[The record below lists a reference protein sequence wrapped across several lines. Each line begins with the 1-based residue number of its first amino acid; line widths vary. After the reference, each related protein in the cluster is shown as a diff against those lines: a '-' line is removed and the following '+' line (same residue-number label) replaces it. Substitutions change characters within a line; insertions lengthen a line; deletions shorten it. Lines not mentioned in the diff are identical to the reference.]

1 MKRLR
6 RDSVTRFTKRWLLS
20 GIVVMG
26 VSWPVLAHADE
37 GPLPAPQQTPQATT
51 PKQVATQPK
60 APTIAGHEVY
70 ENGHWYLKDAQNQS
84 LSAWQNLSDQ
94 RLAYYHPT
102 TKQMQ
107 YGEQNVAGQWYFL
120 DQQNGDVKTGWYK
133 LPDGRQVYYDVT
145 KGDHQV
151 SGRGMLHGQQ
161 DVGQATYYFD
171 DWNGAQVTGLKQ
183 VQGKTYYY
191 APAMVKNREAYAN
204 GHWRYFGADG
214 TMQTGFVQLKD
225 GRTVYY
231 NGAGEMRYGEQA
243 INHRWYYFDPVNGAM
258 KRGWFTLPDKRKVY
272 YDLQANGQGRGMLH
286 GQQDVGQATY
296 YFDDWNGA
304 QVTGLKQVQGKTYYY
319 APAMVKNGEAY
330 ANGHW
335 RYFGADG
342 MMQTGFV
349 QLKDGRTVYYN
360 GAGEMQYGE
369 QAINHQWYYFN
380 PQSGEMARGWFN
392 LPDRRKVYYD
402 LQANGQGRGM
412 LHGQQQLGDQIYYFN
427 DWNGALH
434 TNYAHY
440 LAKVGKLQYYGSDGK
455 LARRQTV
462 RAEGQY
468 QADELGY
475 LALKLGENLVGTNWY
490 LVSAAG
496 RLLTGWQV
504 IAGNRTV
511 YYDPATAAMVK
522 GERYLAGHWYYF
534 NPVDGHRSTGLTQL
548 PDGRYVYYAAN
559 GQMQYGRVQAGRITY
574 FTNRASGAI
583 EGVYNDAE
591 VIGQNP
597 ELPTGCEITAV
608 TMMLRYAG
616 KDVNKIQLAREMP
629 RSNDGN
635 KGFVGDPFSV
645 TGWWIFPTGVAPVVN
660 HHLGHS
666 EVMTGASLAAIKTK
680 LILGHLVVAWVANV
694 NGFVNHA
701 IALTGY
707 QNDRLYFN
715 NPWTARKESMS
726 VAEFYQHWNQDAQR
740 ALSY

>member
-26 VSWPVLAHADE
+26 VSWPVLAHADV

-60 APTIAGHEVY
+60 ALTIAGHEVY

-191 APAMVKNREAYAN
+191 APAMVKNGEAYAN

-214 TMQTGFVQLKD
+214 VMQTGFVQLKD

-286 GQQDVGQATY
+286 GQQNVGQATY
-296 YFDDWNGA
+296 YFD
-304 QVTGLKQVQGKTYYY
+304 
-319 APAMVKNGEAY
+319 
-330 ANGHW
+330 
-335 RYFGADG
+335 
-342 MMQTGFV
+342 
-349 QLKDGRTVYYN
+349 
-360 GAGEMQYGE
+360 
-369 QAINHQWYYFN
+369 
-380 PQSGEMARGWFN
+380 
-392 LPDRRKVYYD
+392 
-402 LQANGQGRGM
+402 
-412 LHGQQQLGDQIYYFN
+412 

-462 RAEGQY
+462 RAGGQY

-522 GERYLAGHWYYF
+522 GERHLAGHWYYF
-534 NPVDGHRSTGLTQL
+534 NPVDGHRSTGLTL
-548 PDGRYVYYAAN
+548 LSDGRYVYYAAN

-591 VIGQNP
+591 VISQNP

-680 LILGHLVVAWVANV
+680 LILGHLVIAWVANV

>member
-6 RDSVTRFTKRWLLS
+6 RGSVTRFTKRWLLS

-60 APTIAGHEVY
+60 APTIAGREVY
-70 ENGHWYLKDAQNQS
+70 ENGHWYLKDAQNQP

-171 DWNGAQVTGLKQ
+171 EWNGAQVTGLKQ

-191 APAMVKNREAYAN
+191 APAMVKNGEAYAN

-286 GQQDVGQATY
+286 GQQ
-296 YFDDWNGA
+296 
-304 QVTGLKQVQGKTYYY
+304 
-319 APAMVKNGEAY
+319 
-330 ANGHW
+330 
-335 RYFGADG
+335 
-342 MMQTGFV
+342 
-349 QLKDGRTVYYN
+349 
-360 GAGEMQYGE
+360 
-369 QAINHQWYYFN
+369 
-380 PQSGEMARGWFN
+380 
-392 LPDRRKVYYD
+392 
-402 LQANGQGRGM
+402 
-412 LHGQQQLGDQIYYFN
+412 QLGDQIYYFN
-427 DWNGALH
+427 DWNGALR

-455 LARRQTV
+455 LARRQVV
-462 RAEGQY
+462 RAGGQY

-522 GERYLAGHWYYF
+522 GERHLAGHWYYF

-608 TMMLRYAG
+608 AMMLRYAG

-660 HHLGHS
+660 HHLGYS

>member
-26 VSWPVLAHADE
+26 VSWPVLAHADV

-161 DVGQATYYFD
+161 DVSQATYYFD

-183 VQGKTYYY
+183 VQGKIYYY
-191 APAMVKNREAYAN
+191 APAMVKNGEAYAN

-286 GQQDVGQATY
+286 GQQ
-296 YFDDWNGA
+296 
-304 QVTGLKQVQGKTYYY
+304 
-319 APAMVKNGEAY
+319 
-330 ANGHW
+330 
-335 RYFGADG
+335 
-342 MMQTGFV
+342 
-349 QLKDGRTVYYN
+349 
-360 GAGEMQYGE
+360 
-369 QAINHQWYYFN
+369 
-380 PQSGEMARGWFN
+380 
-392 LPDRRKVYYD
+392 
-402 LQANGQGRGM
+402 
-412 LHGQQQLGDQIYYFN
+412 QLGDQIYYFN
-427 DWNGALH
+427 DWNGALR

-455 LARRQTV
+455 LARRQTI
-462 RAEGQY
+462 RAGGQY

-475 LALKLGENLVGTNWY
+475 LSLKLGENLVGTNWY

-534 NPVDGHRSTGLTQL
+534 NPVDGHRSTGLTLL

-666 EVMTGASLAAIKTK
+666 EVMTGANLAAIKTK

>member
-6 RDSVTRFTKRWLLS
+6 RGSVTRFTKRWLLS

-26 VSWPVLAHADE
+26 VSWPVLAHADV
-37 GPLPAPQQTPQATT
+37 GALPDPQQTTQVTP
-51 PKQVATQPK
+51 PKQVAIQPK

-70 ENGHWYLKDAQNQS
+70 ENGHWYLKDANDQP

-191 APAMVKNREAYAN
+191 APAMVKNGEAYAN
-204 GHWRYFGADG
+204 GHWRYFGTDG
-214 TMQTGFVQLKD
+214 VMQTGFVQLKD

-286 GQQDVGQATY
+286 GQQ
-296 YFDDWNGA
+296 
-304 QVTGLKQVQGKTYYY
+304 
-319 APAMVKNGEAY
+319 
-330 ANGHW
+330 
-335 RYFGADG
+335 
-342 MMQTGFV
+342 
-349 QLKDGRTVYYN
+349 
-360 GAGEMQYGE
+360 
-369 QAINHQWYYFN
+369 
-380 PQSGEMARGWFN
+380 
-392 LPDRRKVYYD
+392 
-402 LQANGQGRGM
+402 
-412 LHGQQQLGDQIYYFN
+412 QLGDQIYYFN

-462 RAEGQY
+462 RAGGQY

-490 LVSAAG
+490 LASAAG

-511 YYDPATAAMVK
+511 YYDPTTASMVK
-522 GERYLAGHWYYF
+522 GERHLAGHWYYF
-534 NPVDGHRSTGLTQL
+534 NPVDGHRSTGLTLL

-726 VAEFYQHWNQDAQR
+726 IAEFYQHWNQDAQR

>member
-26 VSWPVLAHADE
+26 VSWPVLAHADA

-60 APTIAGHEVY
+60 APTIAGREVY
-70 ENGHWYLKDAQNQS
+70 ESGHWYLKDAQNQP
-84 LSAWQNLSDQ
+84 LSEWQNLSDQ
-94 RLAYYHPT
+94 RLAYYHPM

-161 DVGQATYYFD
+161 DVGQVTYYFD

-191 APAMVKNREAYAN
+191 APAMVKNGEAYAN

-258 KRGWFTLPDKRKVY
+258 KRGWFTLPD
-272 YDLQANGQGRGMLH
+272 
-286 GQQDVGQATY
+286 
-296 YFDDWNGA
+296 
-304 QVTGLKQVQGKTYYY
+304 
-319 APAMVKNGEAY
+319 
-330 ANGHW
+330 
-335 RYFGADG
+335 
-342 MMQTGFV
+342 
-349 QLKDGRTVYYN
+349 
-360 GAGEMQYGE
+360 
-369 QAINHQWYYFN
+369 
-380 PQSGEMARGWFN
+380 
-392 LPDRRKVYYD
+392 RRKVYYD

-427 DWNGALH
+427 DWNGALR

-455 LARRQTV
+455 LARRQVV
-462 RAEGQY
+462 RAGGQY

-534 NPVDGHRSTGLTQL
+534 NPVDGHRSTGLTLL

-574 FTNRASGAI
+574 FTNRTSGAI

-666 EVMTGASLAAIKTK
+666 EVMTGASLAAIRTK

-740 ALSY
+740 ASSY

>member
-26 VSWPVLAHADE
+26 VSWPVLAHADV

-191 APAMVKNREAYAN
+191 APAMVKNGEAYAN

-258 KRGWFTLPDKRKVY
+258 KRGWFTLPD
-272 YDLQANGQGRGMLH
+272 
-286 GQQDVGQATY
+286 
-296 YFDDWNGA
+296 
-304 QVTGLKQVQGKTYYY
+304 
-319 APAMVKNGEAY
+319 
-330 ANGHW
+330 
-335 RYFGADG
+335 
-342 MMQTGFV
+342 
-349 QLKDGRTVYYN
+349 
-360 GAGEMQYGE
+360 
-369 QAINHQWYYFN
+369 
-380 PQSGEMARGWFN
+380 
-392 LPDRRKVYYD
+392 RRKVYYD

-427 DWNGALH
+427 DWNGALR

-455 LARRQTV
+455 LARRQVV
-462 RAEGQY
+462 RAGGQY

-534 NPVDGHRSTGLTQL
+534 NPVDGHRSTGVTLL

-666 EVMTGASLAAIKTK
+666 EVMTGASLAAIRTK

>member
-6 RDSVTRFTKRWLLS
+6 RGSVTRFTKRWLLS

-26 VSWPVLAHADE
+26 VSWPVLAYADV
-37 GPLPAPQQTPQATT
+37 GTLPAPQQTPQAMT

-191 APAMVKNREAYAN
+191 APAMVKNGEAYAN

-286 GQQDVGQATY
+286 GQQ
-296 YFDDWNGA
+296 
-304 QVTGLKQVQGKTYYY
+304 
-319 APAMVKNGEAY
+319 
-330 ANGHW
+330 
-335 RYFGADG
+335 
-342 MMQTGFV
+342 
-349 QLKDGRTVYYN
+349 
-360 GAGEMQYGE
+360 
-369 QAINHQWYYFN
+369 
-380 PQSGEMARGWFN
+380 
-392 LPDRRKVYYD
+392 
-402 LQANGQGRGM
+402 
-412 LHGQQQLGDQIYYFN
+412 QLGDQIYYFN
-427 DWNGALH
+427 DWNGALR

-455 LARRQTV
+455 LARRQVV
-462 RAEGQY
+462 RAGGQY

-534 NPVDGHRSTGLTQL
+534 NPVDGHRSTGLTLL

-616 KDVNKIQLAREMP
+616 KDVNKIQLACEMP

-666 EVMTGASLAAIKTK
+666 EVMTGASLAAIRTK

>member
-26 VSWPVLAHADE
+26 VSWPVLAHADV

-161 DVGQATYYFD
+161 NVGQATYYFD
-171 DWNGAQVTGLKQ
+171 DWNGAHVTGLKQ
-183 VQGKTYYY
+183 VQCRTHYY

-286 GQQDVGQATY
+286 GQQ
-296 YFDDWNGA
+296 
-304 QVTGLKQVQGKTYYY
+304 
-319 APAMVKNGEAY
+319 
-330 ANGHW
+330 
-335 RYFGADG
+335 
-342 MMQTGFV
+342 
-349 QLKDGRTVYYN
+349 
-360 GAGEMQYGE
+360 
-369 QAINHQWYYFN
+369 
-380 PQSGEMARGWFN
+380 
-392 LPDRRKVYYD
+392 
-402 LQANGQGRGM
+402 
-412 LHGQQQLGDQIYYFN
+412 QLGDQIYYFN
-427 DWNGALH
+427 DWNGALR

-455 LARRQTV
+455 LVRRQTV
-462 RAEGQY
+462 RAGGQY

-534 NPVDGHRSTGLTQL
+534 NPVDGHRSTGLTLL

>member
-1 MKRLR
+1 
-6 RDSVTRFTKRWLLS
+6 
-20 GIVVMG
+20 
-26 VSWPVLAHADE
+26 
-37 GPLPAPQQTPQATT
+37 
-51 PKQVATQPK
+51 
-60 APTIAGHEVY
+60 
-70 ENGHWYLKDAQNQS
+70 
-84 LSAWQNLSDQ
+84 
-94 RLAYYHPT
+94 
-102 TKQMQ
+102 
-107 YGEQNVAGQWYFL
+107 
-120 DQQNGDVKTGWYK
+120 
-133 LPDGRQVYYDVT
+133 
-145 KGDHQV
+145 
-151 SGRGMLHGQQ
+151 
-161 DVGQATYYFD
+161 
-171 DWNGAQVTGLKQ
+171 
-183 VQGKTYYY
+183 
-191 APAMVKNREAYAN
+191 
-204 GHWRYFGADG
+204 
-214 TMQTGFVQLKD
+214 
-225 GRTVYY
+225 
-231 NGAGEMRYGEQA
+231 
-243 INHRWYYFDPVNGAM
+243 M

-286 GQQDVGQATY
+286 GQQ
-296 YFDDWNGA
+296 
-304 QVTGLKQVQGKTYYY
+304 
-319 APAMVKNGEAY
+319 
-330 ANGHW
+330 
-335 RYFGADG
+335 
-342 MMQTGFV
+342 
-349 QLKDGRTVYYN
+349 
-360 GAGEMQYGE
+360 
-369 QAINHQWYYFN
+369 
-380 PQSGEMARGWFN
+380 
-392 LPDRRKVYYD
+392 
-402 LQANGQGRGM
+402 
-412 LHGQQQLGDQIYYFN
+412 QLGDQIYYFN
-427 DWNGALH
+427 EWNGALR

-440 LAKVGKLQYYGSDGK
+440 LAKVGKLQYYSSDGK

-462 RAEGQY
+462 RAGGQY

-534 NPVDGHRSTGLTQL
+534 NPADGHRSTGLTLL

-666 EVMTGASLAAIKTK
+666 EVMTGASLAAIRTK

>member
-26 VSWPVLAHADE
+26 VSWPVLAHADA

-60 APTIAGHEVY
+60 APTIAGREVY
-70 ENGHWYLKDAQNQS
+70 ESGHWYLKDAQNQP
-84 LSAWQNLSDQ
+84 LSEWQNLSDQ
-94 RLAYYHPT
+94 RLAYYHPM

-191 APAMVKNREAYAN
+191 APAMVKNGEAYAN

-286 GQQDVGQATY
+286 GQQ
-296 YFDDWNGA
+296 
-304 QVTGLKQVQGKTYYY
+304 
-319 APAMVKNGEAY
+319 
-330 ANGHW
+330 
-335 RYFGADG
+335 
-342 MMQTGFV
+342 
-349 QLKDGRTVYYN
+349 
-360 GAGEMQYGE
+360 
-369 QAINHQWYYFN
+369 
-380 PQSGEMARGWFN
+380 
-392 LPDRRKVYYD
+392 
-402 LQANGQGRGM
+402 
-412 LHGQQQLGDQIYYFN
+412 QLGDQIYYFN
-427 DWNGALH
+427 DWNGALR

-455 LARRQTV
+455 LARRQVV
-462 RAEGQY
+462 RAGGQY

-475 LALKLGENLVGTNWY
+475 LSLKLGENLVGTNWY

-534 NPVDGHRSTGLTQL
+534 NPVDGHRSTGLTLL
-548 PDGRYVYYAAN
+548 PDGRYVYYATN

>member
-26 VSWPVLAHADE
+26 VSWPVLAHADV

-161 DVGQATYYFD
+161 NVGQATYYFD

-183 VQGKTYYY
+183 VQGRTYYY

-258 KRGWFTLPDKRKVY
+258 KRGWLTLPDK
-272 YDLQANGQGRGMLH
+272 
-286 GQQDVGQATY
+286 
-296 YFDDWNGA
+296 
-304 QVTGLKQVQGKTYYY
+304 
-319 APAMVKNGEAY
+319 
-330 ANGHW
+330 
-335 RYFGADG
+335 
-342 MMQTGFV
+342 
-349 QLKDGRTVYYN
+349 
-360 GAGEMQYGE
+360 
-369 QAINHQWYYFN
+369 
-380 PQSGEMARGWFN
+380 
-392 LPDRRKVYYD
+392 RKVYYD

-427 DWNGALH
+427 DWNGALR

-462 RAEGQY
+462 RAGGQY

-522 GERYLAGHWYYF
+522 GERHLAGHWYYF
-534 NPVDGHRSTGLTQL
+534 NPVDGHRSTGLTLL

-715 NPWTARKESMS
+715 NPWTACKESMS

>member
-1 MKRLR
+1 MMKRLR

-26 VSWPVLAHADE
+26 VSWPVLAHADV

-191 APAMVKNREAYAN
+191 APAMVKNGEAYAN

-258 KRGWFTLPDKRKVY
+258 KRGWFTLPD
-272 YDLQANGQGRGMLH
+272 
-286 GQQDVGQATY
+286 
-296 YFDDWNGA
+296 
-304 QVTGLKQVQGKTYYY
+304 
-319 APAMVKNGEAY
+319 
-330 ANGHW
+330 
-335 RYFGADG
+335 
-342 MMQTGFV
+342 
-349 QLKDGRTVYYN
+349 
-360 GAGEMQYGE
+360 
-369 QAINHQWYYFN
+369 
-380 PQSGEMARGWFN
+380 
-392 LPDRRKVYYD
+392 RRKVYYD

-427 DWNGALH
+427 EWNGALR

-455 LARRQTV
+455 LARRQVV

-534 NPVDGHRSTGLTQL
+534 NPADGHRSTGLTLL

-574 FTNRASGAI
+574 FTNRVSGAI

-635 KGFVGDPFSV
+635 KGFVGDPLSV

-666 EVMTGASLAAIKTK
+666 EVMTGASLAAIRTK

>member
-1 MKRLR
+1 MMKRLR

-26 VSWPVLAHADE
+26 VSWPVLAHADV

-183 VQGKTYYY
+183 VQGKIYYY
-191 APAMVKNREAYAN
+191 APAMVKNGEAYAN

-286 GQQDVGQATY
+286 GQQ
-296 YFDDWNGA
+296 
-304 QVTGLKQVQGKTYYY
+304 
-319 APAMVKNGEAY
+319 
-330 ANGHW
+330 
-335 RYFGADG
+335 
-342 MMQTGFV
+342 
-349 QLKDGRTVYYN
+349 QL
-360 GAGEMQYGE
+360 E
-369 QAINHQWYYFN
+369 
-380 PQSGEMARGWFN
+380 
-392 LPDRRKVYYD
+392 
-402 LQANGQGRGM
+402 
-412 LHGQQQLGDQIYYFN
+412 DQIYYFN
-427 DWNGALH
+427 DWNGALR

-462 RAEGQY
+462 RAGGQY

-475 LALKLGENLVGTNWY
+475 LSLKLGENLVGTNWY

-534 NPVDGHRSTGLTQL
+534 NPVDGHRSTGLTLL

>member
-1 MKRLR
+1 MMKRLR

-26 VSWPVLAHADE
+26 VSWPVLAHADV
-37 GPLPAPQQTPQATT
+37 GTLPAPQQTTQVTP

-60 APTIAGHEVY
+60 APTIAGREVY
-70 ENGHWYLKDAQNQS
+70 ENGHWYFKDANDQP

-161 DVGQATYYFD
+161 DVGQVTYYFDDWNGAQVTGLKQVQGKTYYYAPAMVKNGEAYANGHWRYFGADGTMQTGFVQLKDGRTVYYNGAGEMRYGEQAINHRWYYFDPVNGAMKRGWFTLPDRRKVYYDLQANGQGRGMLHGQQNVGQATYYFD

-272 YDLQANGQGRGMLH
+272 YDLQAN
-286 GQQDVGQATY
+286 A
-296 YFDDWNGA
+296 
-304 QVTGLKQVQGKTYYY
+304 
-319 APAMVKNGEAY
+319 
-330 ANGHW
+330 
-335 RYFGADG
+335 
-342 MMQTGFV
+342 
-349 QLKDGRTVYYN
+349 
-360 GAGEMQYGE
+360 
-369 QAINHQWYYFN
+369 
-380 PQSGEMARGWFN
+380 
-392 LPDRRKVYYD
+392 
-402 LQANGQGRGM
+402 QGRGM

-427 DWNGALH
+427 DWNGALR

-455 LARRQTV
+455 LARRQVV
-462 RAEGQY
+462 RAG
-468 QADELGY
+468 G
-475 LALKLGENLVGTNWY
+475 G
-490 LVSAAG
+490 
-496 RLLTGWQV
+496 
-504 IAGNRTV
+504 
-511 YYDPATAAMVK
+511 
-522 GERYLAGHWYYF
+522 
-534 NPVDGHRSTGLTQL
+534 STK
-548 PDGRYVYYAAN
+548 
-559 GQMQYGRVQAGRITY
+559 
-574 FTNRASGAI
+574 
-583 EGVYNDAE
+583 
-591 VIGQNP
+591 
-597 ELPTGCEITAV
+597 PTSWV
-608 TMMLRYAG
+608 T
-616 KDVNKIQLAREMP
+616 
-629 RSNDGN
+629 
-635 KGFVGDPFSV
+635 
-645 TGWWIFPTGVAPVVN
+645 
-660 HHLGHS
+660 
-666 EVMTGASLAAIKTK
+666 
-680 LILGHLVVAWVANV
+680 
-694 NGFVNHA
+694 
-701 IALTGY
+701 
-707 QNDRLYFN
+707 
-715 NPWTARKESMS
+715 
-726 VAEFYQHWNQDAQR
+726 
-740 ALSY
+740 

>member
-26 VSWPVLAHADE
+26 VSWPVLAHADV

-84 LSAWQNLSDQ
+84 LSAWQSLSDQ

-272 YDLQANGQGRGMLH
+272 YDLQAN
-286 GQQDVGQATY
+286 A
-296 YFDDWNGA
+296 
-304 QVTGLKQVQGKTYYY
+304 
-319 APAMVKNGEAY
+319 
-330 ANGHW
+330 
-335 RYFGADG
+335 
-342 MMQTGFV
+342 
-349 QLKDGRTVYYN
+349 
-360 GAGEMQYGE
+360 
-369 QAINHQWYYFN
+369 
-380 PQSGEMARGWFN
+380 
-392 LPDRRKVYYD
+392 
-402 LQANGQGRGM
+402 QGRGM

-427 DWNGALH
+427 DWNGALR

-455 LARRQTV
+455 LARRQVV
-462 RAEGQY
+462 RAGGQY

-680 LILGHLVVAWVANV
+680 LILGHLVVAWMANV

>member
-1 MKRLR
+1 MMKRLR

-26 VSWPVLAHADE
+26 VSWPVLAHADV

-191 APAMVKNREAYAN
+191 APAMVKNGEAYAN

-286 GQQDVGQATY
+286 GQQ
-296 YFDDWNGA
+296 
-304 QVTGLKQVQGKTYYY
+304 
-319 APAMVKNGEAY
+319 
-330 ANGHW
+330 
-335 RYFGADG
+335 
-342 MMQTGFV
+342 
-349 QLKDGRTVYYN
+349 QL
-360 GAGEMQYGE
+360 E
-369 QAINHQWYYFN
+369 
-380 PQSGEMARGWFN
+380 
-392 LPDRRKVYYD
+392 
-402 LQANGQGRGM
+402 
-412 LHGQQQLGDQIYYFN
+412 DQIYYFN
-427 DWNGALH
+427 DWNGALR

-462 RAEGQY
+462 RAGGQY

-475 LALKLGENLVGTNWY
+475 LSLKLGENLVGTNWY

-534 NPVDGHRSTGLTQL
+534 NPVDGHRSTGLTLL

-666 EVMTGASLAAIKTK
+666 EVMTGANLAAIKTK

>member
-26 VSWPVLAHADE
+26 VSWPVLAHADA

-161 DVGQATYYFD
+161 DVGQVTYYFD

-183 VQGKTYYY
+183 VQDKTYYY
-191 APAMVKNREAYAN
+191 APAMVKNGEAYAN

-286 GQQDVGQATY
+286 GQQ
-296 YFDDWNGA
+296 
-304 QVTGLKQVQGKTYYY
+304 
-319 APAMVKNGEAY
+319 
-330 ANGHW
+330 
-335 RYFGADG
+335 
-342 MMQTGFV
+342 
-349 QLKDGRTVYYN
+349 
-360 GAGEMQYGE
+360 
-369 QAINHQWYYFN
+369 
-380 PQSGEMARGWFN
+380 
-392 LPDRRKVYYD
+392 
-402 LQANGQGRGM
+402 
-412 LHGQQQLGDQIYYFN
+412 QLGDQIYYFN
-427 DWNGALH
+427 DWNGALR

-455 LARRQTV
+455 LARRQVV
-462 RAEGQY
+462 RAGGQY

-534 NPVDGHRSTGLTQL
+534 NPVDGHRSTGLTLL

>member
-1 MKRLR
+1 MMKRLR

-26 VSWPVLAHADE
+26 VSWPVLAHADV

-191 APAMVKNREAYAN
+191 APAMVKNGEAYAN

-214 TMQTGFVQLKD
+214 MMQTGFVQLKD

-231 NGAGEMRYGEQA
+231 NGAGEMQYGEQA

-286 GQQDVGQATY
+286 GQQ
-296 YFDDWNGA
+296 
-304 QVTGLKQVQGKTYYY
+304 
-319 APAMVKNGEAY
+319 
-330 ANGHW
+330 
-335 RYFGADG
+335 
-342 MMQTGFV
+342 
-349 QLKDGRTVYYN
+349 
-360 GAGEMQYGE
+360 
-369 QAINHQWYYFN
+369 
-380 PQSGEMARGWFN
+380 
-392 LPDRRKVYYD
+392 
-402 LQANGQGRGM
+402 
-412 LHGQQQLGDQIYYFN
+412 QLGDQIYYFN
-427 DWNGALH
+427 DWNGALR

-455 LARRQTV
+455 LARRQVV
-462 RAEGQY
+462 RAGGQY

>member
-70 ENGHWYLKDAQNQS
+70 ENGHWYLKDANDQP

-191 APAMVKNREAYAN
+191 APAMVKNGEAYAN

-286 GQQDVGQATY
+286 GQQ
-296 YFDDWNGA
+296 
-304 QVTGLKQVQGKTYYY
+304 
-319 APAMVKNGEAY
+319 
-330 ANGHW
+330 
-335 RYFGADG
+335 
-342 MMQTGFV
+342 
-349 QLKDGRTVYYN
+349 
-360 GAGEMQYGE
+360 
-369 QAINHQWYYFN
+369 
-380 PQSGEMARGWFN
+380 
-392 LPDRRKVYYD
+392 
-402 LQANGQGRGM
+402 
-412 LHGQQQLGDQIYYFN
+412 QLGDQIYYFN
-427 DWNGALH
+427 DWNGALR

-462 RAEGQY
+462 RAGGQY

>member
-6 RDSVTRFTKRWLLS
+6 RGSVTRFTKRWLLS

-26 VSWPVLAHADE
+26 VSWPVLAHADV

-183 VQGKTYYY
+183 VQGRTYYY

-286 GQQDVGQATY
+286 GQQ
-296 YFDDWNGA
+296 
-304 QVTGLKQVQGKTYYY
+304 
-319 APAMVKNGEAY
+319 
-330 ANGHW
+330 
-335 RYFGADG
+335 
-342 MMQTGFV
+342 
-349 QLKDGRTVYYN
+349 
-360 GAGEMQYGE
+360 
-369 QAINHQWYYFN
+369 
-380 PQSGEMARGWFN
+380 
-392 LPDRRKVYYD
+392 
-402 LQANGQGRGM
+402 
-412 LHGQQQLGDQIYYFN
+412 QLGDQIYYFN
-427 DWNGALH
+427 DWNGALR

-455 LARRQTV
+455 LARRQVV
-462 RAEGQY
+462 RAGGQY

>member
-26 VSWPVLAHADE
+26 VSWPVLAHADA

-60 APTIAGHEVY
+60 APTIAGREVY
-70 ENGHWYLKDAQNQS
+70 ESGHWYLKDAQNQP
-84 LSAWQNLSDQ
+84 LSEWQNLSDQ
-94 RLAYYHPT
+94 RLAYYHPM

-161 DVGQATYYFD
+161 DVGQVTYYFDDWNGAQVTGLKQVQGKTYYYAPAMVKNREAYANGHWRYFGADGTMQTGFVQLKDGRTVYYNGAGEMRYGEQAINHRWYYFDPVNGAMKRGWFTLPDRRKVYYDLQANGQGRGMLHGQQNVGQATYYFD

-258 KRGWFTLPDKRKVY
+258 KRGWFTLPD
-272 YDLQANGQGRGMLH
+272 
-286 GQQDVGQATY
+286 
-296 YFDDWNGA
+296 
-304 QVTGLKQVQGKTYYY
+304 
-319 APAMVKNGEAY
+319 
-330 ANGHW
+330 
-335 RYFGADG
+335 
-342 MMQTGFV
+342 
-349 QLKDGRTVYYN
+349 
-360 GAGEMQYGE
+360 
-369 QAINHQWYYFN
+369 
-380 PQSGEMARGWFN
+380 
-392 LPDRRKVYYD
+392 RRKVYYD

-427 DWNGALH
+427 DWNGALR

-455 LARRQTV
+455 LARRQVV
-462 RAEGQY
+462 RAGGQY

-534 NPVDGHRSTGLTQL
+534 NPVDGHRSTGLTLL

-574 FTNRASGAI
+574 FTNRTSGAI

-666 EVMTGASLAAIKTK
+666 EVMTGASLAAIRTK

>member
-26 VSWPVLAHADE
+26 VSWPVLAHADA

-60 APTIAGHEVY
+60 APTIAGREVY
-70 ENGHWYLKDAQNQS
+70 ESGHWYLKDAQNQP
-84 LSAWQNLSDQ
+84 LSEWQNLSDQ
-94 RLAYYHPT
+94 RLAYYHPM

-161 DVGQATYYFD
+161 DVGQVTYYFDDWNGAQVTGLKQVQGKTYYYAPAMVKNREAYANGHWRYFGADGTMQTGFVQLKDGRTVYYNGAGEMRYGEQAINHRWYYFDPVNGAMKRGWFTLPDRRKVYYDLQANGQGRGMLHGQQNVGQATYYFD

-258 KRGWFTLPDKRKVY
+258 KRGWFTLPD
-272 YDLQANGQGRGMLH
+272 
-286 GQQDVGQATY
+286 
-296 YFDDWNGA
+296 
-304 QVTGLKQVQGKTYYY
+304 
-319 APAMVKNGEAY
+319 
-330 ANGHW
+330 
-335 RYFGADG
+335 
-342 MMQTGFV
+342 
-349 QLKDGRTVYYN
+349 
-360 GAGEMQYGE
+360 
-369 QAINHQWYYFN
+369 
-380 PQSGEMARGWFN
+380 
-392 LPDRRKVYYD
+392 RRKVYYD

-427 DWNGALH
+427 DWNGALR

-455 LARRQTV
+455 LARRQVV
-462 RAEGQY
+462 RAGGQY

-534 NPVDGHRSTGLTQL
+534 NPVDGHRSTGLTLL

-666 EVMTGASLAAIKTK
+666 EVMTGASLAAIRTK

>member
-26 VSWPVLAHADE
+26 VSWPVLAHADV

-84 LSAWQNLSDQ
+84 LSAWQSLSDQ

-191 APAMVKNREAYAN
+191 APAMVKNGEAYAN

-258 KRGWFTLPDKRKVY
+258 KRGWFTLPD
-272 YDLQANGQGRGMLH
+272 
-286 GQQDVGQATY
+286 
-296 YFDDWNGA
+296 
-304 QVTGLKQVQGKTYYY
+304 
-319 APAMVKNGEAY
+319 
-330 ANGHW
+330 
-335 RYFGADG
+335 
-342 MMQTGFV
+342 
-349 QLKDGRTVYYN
+349 
-360 GAGEMQYGE
+360 
-369 QAINHQWYYFN
+369 
-380 PQSGEMARGWFN
+380 
-392 LPDRRKVYYD
+392 RRKVYYD

-427 DWNGALH
+427 DWNGALR

-462 RAEGQY
+462 RAGGQY

-504 IAGNRTV
+504 ITGNRTV

-522 GERYLAGHWYYF
+522 GERHLAGHWYYF
-534 NPVDGHRSTGLTQL
+534 NPVDGHRSTGLILL
-548 PDGRYVYYAAN
+548 PDGRYVYYAVN

-616 KDVNKIQLAREMP
+616 KNVNKIQLAREMP

-707 QNDRLYFN
+707 QNDYLYFN

>member
-6 RDSVTRFTKRWLLS
+6 RGSVTRFTKRWLLS

-26 VSWPVLAHADE
+26 VSWPVLAHADV
-37 GPLPAPQQTPQATT
+37 GTLPAPQQTPQATS

-60 APTIAGHEVY
+60 APTIAGREVY
-70 ENGHWYLKDAQNQS
+70 ESGHWYLKDAQNQP
-84 LSAWQNLSDQ
+84 LSEWQNLSDQ

-191 APAMVKNREAYAN
+191 APAMVKNGEAYAN

-286 GQQDVGQATY
+286 GQQ
-296 YFDDWNGA
+296 
-304 QVTGLKQVQGKTYYY
+304 
-319 APAMVKNGEAY
+319 
-330 ANGHW
+330 
-335 RYFGADG
+335 
-342 MMQTGFV
+342 
-349 QLKDGRTVYYN
+349 
-360 GAGEMQYGE
+360 
-369 QAINHQWYYFN
+369 
-380 PQSGEMARGWFN
+380 
-392 LPDRRKVYYD
+392 
-402 LQANGQGRGM
+402 
-412 LHGQQQLGDQIYYFN
+412 QLGDQIYYFN
-427 DWNGALH
+427 DWNGALR

-455 LARRQTV
+455 LARRQVV
-462 RAEGQY
+462 RAGGQY

-534 NPVDGHRSTGLTQL
+534 NPVDGHRSTGLTLL

-559 GQMQYGRVQAGRITY
+559 GQMQYGRVQVGRITY

>member
-1 MKRLR
+1 MMKRLR

-26 VSWPVLAHADE
+26 VSWPVLAHADV

-191 APAMVKNREAYAN
+191 APAMVKNGEAYAN

-286 GQQDVGQATY
+286 GQQ
-296 YFDDWNGA
+296 
-304 QVTGLKQVQGKTYYY
+304 
-319 APAMVKNGEAY
+319 
-330 ANGHW
+330 
-335 RYFGADG
+335 
-342 MMQTGFV
+342 
-349 QLKDGRTVYYN
+349 QL
-360 GAGEMQYGE
+360 E
-369 QAINHQWYYFN
+369 
-380 PQSGEMARGWFN
+380 
-392 LPDRRKVYYD
+392 
-402 LQANGQGRGM
+402 
-412 LHGQQQLGDQIYYFN
+412 DQIYYFN
-427 DWNGALH
+427 DWNGALR

-462 RAEGQY
+462 RAGGQY

-475 LALKLGENLVGTNWY
+475 LSLKLGENLVGTNWY

-534 NPVDGHRSTGLTQL
+534 NPVDGHRSTGLTLL

>member
-1 MKRLR
+1 MMKRLR

-26 VSWPVLAHADE
+26 VSWPVLAHADV

-191 APAMVKNREAYAN
+191 APAMVKNGEAYAN

-286 GQQDVGQATY
+286 GQQ
-296 YFDDWNGA
+296 
-304 QVTGLKQVQGKTYYY
+304 
-319 APAMVKNGEAY
+319 
-330 ANGHW
+330 
-335 RYFGADG
+335 
-342 MMQTGFV
+342 
-349 QLKDGRTVYYN
+349 
-360 GAGEMQYGE
+360 
-369 QAINHQWYYFN
+369 
-380 PQSGEMARGWFN
+380 
-392 LPDRRKVYYD
+392 
-402 LQANGQGRGM
+402 
-412 LHGQQQLGDQIYYFN
+412 QLGDQIYYFN
-427 DWNGALH
+427 DWNGALR

-462 RAEGQY
+462 RAGGQY

-475 LALKLGENLVGTNWY
+475 LSLKLGENLVGTNWY

-534 NPVDGHRSTGLTQL
+534 NPVDGHRSTGLTLL

>member
-26 VSWPVLAHADE
+26 VSWPVLAHADV

-183 VQGKTYYY
+183 VQGKIYYY
-191 APAMVKNREAYAN
+191 APAMVKNGEAYAN

-286 GQQDVGQATY
+286 GQQ
-296 YFDDWNGA
+296 
-304 QVTGLKQVQGKTYYY
+304 
-319 APAMVKNGEAY
+319 
-330 ANGHW
+330 
-335 RYFGADG
+335 
-342 MMQTGFV
+342 
-349 QLKDGRTVYYN
+349 
-360 GAGEMQYGE
+360 
-369 QAINHQWYYFN
+369 
-380 PQSGEMARGWFN
+380 
-392 LPDRRKVYYD
+392 
-402 LQANGQGRGM
+402 
-412 LHGQQQLGDQIYYFN
+412 QLGDQIYYFN
-427 DWNGALH
+427 DWNGALR

-455 LARRQTV
+455 LARRQTI
-462 RAEGQY
+462 RAGGQY

-475 LALKLGENLVGTNWY
+475 LSLKLGENLVGTNWY

-534 NPVDGHRSTGLTQL
+534 NPVDGHRSTGLTLL

-666 EVMTGASLAAIKTK
+666 EVMTGANLAAIKTK

>member
-26 VSWPVLAHADE
+26 VSWPVLAHADV

-191 APAMVKNREAYAN
+191 APAMVKNGEAYAN

-286 GQQDVGQATY
+286 GQQ
-296 YFDDWNGA
+296 
-304 QVTGLKQVQGKTYYY
+304 
-319 APAMVKNGEAY
+319 
-330 ANGHW
+330 
-335 RYFGADG
+335 
-342 MMQTGFV
+342 
-349 QLKDGRTVYYN
+349 
-360 GAGEMQYGE
+360 
-369 QAINHQWYYFN
+369 
-380 PQSGEMARGWFN
+380 
-392 LPDRRKVYYD
+392 
-402 LQANGQGRGM
+402 
-412 LHGQQQLGDQIYYFN
+412 QLGDQIYYFN
-427 DWNGALH
+427 DWNGALR

-462 RAEGQY
+462 RAGGQY

-534 NPVDGHRSTGLTQL
+534 NPVDGHRSTGLTLL

>member
-1 MKRLR
+1 
-6 RDSVTRFTKRWLLS
+6 
-20 GIVVMG
+20 MG
-26 VSWPVLAHADE
+26 
-37 GPLPAPQQTPQATT
+37 
-51 PKQVATQPK
+51 
-60 APTIAGHEVY
+60 EV
-70 ENGHWYLKDAQNQS
+70 Q
-84 LSAWQNLSDQ
+84 
-94 RLAYYHPT
+94 
-102 TKQMQ
+102 
-107 YGEQNVAGQWYFL
+107 
-120 DQQNGDVKTGWYK
+120 
-133 LPDGRQVYYDVT
+133 
-145 KGDHQV
+145 
-151 SGRGMLHGQQ
+151 
-161 DVGQATYYFD
+161 
-171 DWNGAQVTGLKQ
+171 
-183 VQGKTYYY
+183 
-191 APAMVKNREAYAN
+191 
-204 GHWRYFGADG
+204 
-214 TMQTGFVQLKD
+214 
-225 GRTVYY
+225 
-231 NGAGEMRYGEQA
+231 
-243 INHRWYYFDPVNGAM
+243 
-258 KRGWFTLPDKRKVY
+258 
-272 YDLQANGQGRGMLH
+272 
-286 GQQDVGQATY
+286 
-296 YFDDWNGA
+296 
-304 QVTGLKQVQGKTYYY
+304 
-319 APAMVKNGEAY
+319 
-330 ANGHW
+330 
-335 RYFGADG
+335 
-342 MMQTGFV
+342 
-349 QLKDGRTVYYN
+349 
-360 GAGEMQYGE
+360 
-369 QAINHQWYYFN
+369 
-380 PQSGEMARGWFN
+380 
-392 LPDRRKVYYD
+392 
-402 LQANGQGRGM
+402 
-412 LHGQQQLGDQIYYFN
+412 YFN
-427 DWNGALH
+427 DWNGALR

-462 RAEGQY
+462 RAGGQY

-511 YYDPATAAMVK
+511 YYDPTTAAMVK

-548 PDGRYVYYAAN
+548 PDGRYVYYAGN

>member
-1 MKRLR
+1 MMKRLR
-6 RDSVTRFTKRWLLS
+6 RGSVTRFTKRWLLS

-26 VSWPVLAHADE
+26 VSWPVLAHADV

-286 GQQDVGQATY
+286 GQQ
-296 YFDDWNGA
+296 
-304 QVTGLKQVQGKTYYY
+304 
-319 APAMVKNGEAY
+319 
-330 ANGHW
+330 
-335 RYFGADG
+335 
-342 MMQTGFV
+342 
-349 QLKDGRTVYYN
+349 
-360 GAGEMQYGE
+360 
-369 QAINHQWYYFN
+369 
-380 PQSGEMARGWFN
+380 
-392 LPDRRKVYYD
+392 
-402 LQANGQGRGM
+402 
-412 LHGQQQLGDQIYYFN
+412 QLGDQIYYFN
-427 DWNGALH
+427 DWNGALR

-455 LARRQTV
+455 LARRQVV
-462 RAEGQY
+462 RAGGQY

>member
-26 VSWPVLAHADE
+26 VSWPVLAHADV

-191 APAMVKNREAYAN
+191 APAMVKNGEAYAN

-286 GQQDVGQATY
+286 GQQ
-296 YFDDWNGA
+296 
-304 QVTGLKQVQGKTYYY
+304 
-319 APAMVKNGEAY
+319 
-330 ANGHW
+330 
-335 RYFGADG
+335 
-342 MMQTGFV
+342 
-349 QLKDGRTVYYN
+349 
-360 GAGEMQYGE
+360 
-369 QAINHQWYYFN
+369 
-380 PQSGEMARGWFN
+380 
-392 LPDRRKVYYD
+392 
-402 LQANGQGRGM
+402 
-412 LHGQQQLGDQIYYFN
+412 QLGDQIYYFN
-427 DWNGALH
+427 EWNGALH

-455 LARRQTV
+455 LARRQVV
-462 RAEGQY
+462 RAGGQY

-534 NPVDGHRSTGLTQL
+534 NPVDGHRSTGLTLL

-666 EVMTGASLAAIKTK
+666 EVMTGASLAAIRTK

>member
-26 VSWPVLAHADE
+26 VSWPVLAHADV

-191 APAMVKNREAYAN
+191 APAMVKNGEAYAN
-204 GHWRYFGADG
+204 GHWRYFRADG

-258 KRGWFTLPDKRKVY
+258 KRGWFTLPD
-272 YDLQANGQGRGMLH
+272 
-286 GQQDVGQATY
+286 
-296 YFDDWNGA
+296 
-304 QVTGLKQVQGKTYYY
+304 
-319 APAMVKNGEAY
+319 
-330 ANGHW
+330 
-335 RYFGADG
+335 
-342 MMQTGFV
+342 
-349 QLKDGRTVYYN
+349 
-360 GAGEMQYGE
+360 
-369 QAINHQWYYFN
+369 
-380 PQSGEMARGWFN
+380 
-392 LPDRRKVYYD
+392 RRKVYYD
-402 LQANGQGRGM
+402 LQANGQCRGM

-427 DWNGALH
+427 DWNGALR

-455 LARRQTV
+455 LARRQVV

-534 NPVDGHRSTGLTQL
+534 NPADGHRSTGLTLL

-635 KGFVGDPFSV
+635 KGFVGDPLSV

-666 EVMTGASLAAIKTK
+666 EVMTGASLAAIRTK

>member
-26 VSWPVLAHADE
+26 VSWPVLAHADV

-84 LSAWQNLSDQ
+84 LSAWQSLSDQ

-272 YDLQANGQGRGMLH
+272 YDLQAN
-286 GQQDVGQATY
+286 A
-296 YFDDWNGA
+296 
-304 QVTGLKQVQGKTYYY
+304 
-319 APAMVKNGEAY
+319 
-330 ANGHW
+330 
-335 RYFGADG
+335 
-342 MMQTGFV
+342 
-349 QLKDGRTVYYN
+349 
-360 GAGEMQYGE
+360 
-369 QAINHQWYYFN
+369 
-380 PQSGEMARGWFN
+380 
-392 LPDRRKVYYD
+392 
-402 LQANGQGRGM
+402 QGRGM

-427 DWNGALH
+427 DWNGALR

-455 LARRQTV
+455 LARRQVV
-462 RAEGQY
+462 RAGGQY

-522 GERYLAGHWYYF
+522 GERHLAGHWYYF

>member
-6 RDSVTRFTKRWLLS
+6 RGSVTRFTKRWLLS

-26 VSWPVLAHADE
+26 VSWPVLAHADV
-37 GPLPAPQQTPQATT
+37 GPLPAPQQTPQVTT

-60 APTIAGHEVY
+60 APTIAGREVY
-70 ENGHWYLKDAQNQS
+70 ENGHWYFKDANDQP

-272 YDLQANGQGRGMLH
+272 YDLQAN
-286 GQQDVGQATY
+286 A
-296 YFDDWNGA
+296 
-304 QVTGLKQVQGKTYYY
+304 
-319 APAMVKNGEAY
+319 
-330 ANGHW
+330 
-335 RYFGADG
+335 
-342 MMQTGFV
+342 
-349 QLKDGRTVYYN
+349 
-360 GAGEMQYGE
+360 
-369 QAINHQWYYFN
+369 
-380 PQSGEMARGWFN
+380 
-392 LPDRRKVYYD
+392 
-402 LQANGQGRGM
+402 QGRGM

-427 DWNGALH
+427 DWNGALR

-462 RAEGQY
+462 RAGGQY

-522 GERYLAGHWYYF
+522 GERHLAGHWYYF
-534 NPVDGHRSTGLTQL
+534 NPVDGHRSTGLTLL

>member
-1 MKRLR
+1 
-6 RDSVTRFTKRWLLS
+6 
-20 GIVVMG
+20 
-26 VSWPVLAHADE
+26 
-37 GPLPAPQQTPQATT
+37 
-51 PKQVATQPK
+51 
-60 APTIAGHEVY
+60 
-70 ENGHWYLKDAQNQS
+70 
-84 LSAWQNLSDQ
+84 
-94 RLAYYHPT
+94 
-102 TKQMQ
+102 MQ

-161 DVGQATYYFD
+161 DVGQ
-171 DWNGAQVTGLKQ
+171 V
-183 VQGKTYYY
+183 
-191 APAMVKNREAYAN
+191 
-204 GHWRYFGADG
+204 
-214 TMQTGFVQLKD
+214 
-225 GRTVYY
+225 
-231 NGAGEMRYGEQA
+231 
-243 INHRWYYFDPVNGAM
+243 
-258 KRGWFTLPDKRKVY
+258 
-272 YDLQANGQGRGMLH
+272 
-286 GQQDVGQATY
+286 TY

-342 MMQTGFV
+342 VMQTGFV
-349 QLKDGRTVYYN
+349 QLKDG
-360 GAGEMQYGE
+360 
-369 QAINHQWYYFN
+369 
-380 PQSGEMARGWFN
+380 
-392 LPDRRKVYYD
+392 RKVYYD

-427 DWNGALH
+427 EWNGALH

-455 LARRQTV
+455 LARRQVV
-462 RAEGQY
+462 RAGGQY

-490 LVSAAG
+490 LVSAAE

-504 IAGNRTV
+504 ITGNRTV

-522 GERYLAGHWYYF
+522 GERYLEGHWYYF

-645 TGWWIFPTGVAPVVN
+645 TGWWISP
-660 HHLGHS
+660 LGLPQWS
-666 EVMTGASLAAIKTK
+666 ITTSATVK
-680 LILGHLVVAWVANV
+680 
-694 NGFVNHA
+694 
-701 IALTGY
+701 
-707 QNDRLYFN
+707 
-715 NPWTARKESMS
+715 
-726 VAEFYQHWNQDAQR
+726 
-740 ALSY
+740 

>member
-26 VSWPVLAHADE
+26 VSWPVLAHADV

-191 APAMVKNREAYAN
+191 APAMVKNGEAYAN

-286 GQQDVGQATY
+286 GQQ
-296 YFDDWNGA
+296 
-304 QVTGLKQVQGKTYYY
+304 
-319 APAMVKNGEAY
+319 
-330 ANGHW
+330 
-335 RYFGADG
+335 
-342 MMQTGFV
+342 
-349 QLKDGRTVYYN
+349 
-360 GAGEMQYGE
+360 
-369 QAINHQWYYFN
+369 
-380 PQSGEMARGWFN
+380 
-392 LPDRRKVYYD
+392 
-402 LQANGQGRGM
+402 
-412 LHGQQQLGDQIYYFN
+412 QLGDQIYYFN
-427 DWNGALH
+427 DWNGALR

-455 LARRQTV
+455 LARRQVV
-462 RAEGQY
+462 RAGGQY

-475 LALKLGENLVGTNWY
+475 LSLKLGENLVGTNWY

-534 NPVDGHRSTGLTQL
+534 NPVDGHRSTGLTLL

-701 IALTGY
+701 IALAGY

-726 VAEFYQHWNQDAQR
+726 VVEFYQHWNQDAQR

>member
-26 VSWPVLAHADE
+26 VSWPVLAHADV

-191 APAMVKNREAYAN
+191 APAMVKNGEAYAN

-286 GQQDVGQATY
+286 GQQ
-296 YFDDWNGA
+296 
-304 QVTGLKQVQGKTYYY
+304 
-319 APAMVKNGEAY
+319 
-330 ANGHW
+330 
-335 RYFGADG
+335 
-342 MMQTGFV
+342 
-349 QLKDGRTVYYN
+349 
-360 GAGEMQYGE
+360 
-369 QAINHQWYYFN
+369 
-380 PQSGEMARGWFN
+380 
-392 LPDRRKVYYD
+392 
-402 LQANGQGRGM
+402 
-412 LHGQQQLGDQIYYFN
+412 QLGDQIYYFN
-427 DWNGALH
+427 DWNGALR

-455 LARRQTV
+455 LARRQVV
-462 RAEGQY
+462 RAGGQY

-475 LALKLGENLVGTNWY
+475 LSLKLGENLVGTNWY

-534 NPVDGHRSTGLTQL
+534 NPVDGHRSTGLTLL

-666 EVMTGASLAAIKTK
+666 EVMTGASLAAIRTK

>member
-26 VSWPVLAHADE
+26 VSWPVLAHADV

-191 APAMVKNREAYAN
+191 APAMVKNGEAYAN

-286 GQQDVGQATY
+286 GQQ
-296 YFDDWNGA
+296 
-304 QVTGLKQVQGKTYYY
+304 
-319 APAMVKNGEAY
+319 
-330 ANGHW
+330 
-335 RYFGADG
+335 
-342 MMQTGFV
+342 
-349 QLKDGRTVYYN
+349 QL
-360 GAGEMQYGE
+360 E
-369 QAINHQWYYFN
+369 
-380 PQSGEMARGWFN
+380 
-392 LPDRRKVYYD
+392 
-402 LQANGQGRGM
+402 
-412 LHGQQQLGDQIYYFN
+412 DQIYYFN
-427 DWNGALH
+427 DWNGALR

-462 RAEGQY
+462 RAGGQY

-475 LALKLGENLVGTNWY
+475 LSLKLGENLVGTNWY

-534 NPVDGHRSTGLTQL
+534 NPVDGHRSTGLTLL

-666 EVMTGASLAAIKTK
+666 EVMTGANLAAIKTK

>member
-70 ENGHWYLKDAQNQS
+70 ENGHWYLKDANDQP

-191 APAMVKNREAYAN
+191 APAMVKNGEAYAN

-286 GQQDVGQATY
+286 GQQ
-296 YFDDWNGA
+296 
-304 QVTGLKQVQGKTYYY
+304 
-319 APAMVKNGEAY
+319 
-330 ANGHW
+330 
-335 RYFGADG
+335 
-342 MMQTGFV
+342 
-349 QLKDGRTVYYN
+349 
-360 GAGEMQYGE
+360 
-369 QAINHQWYYFN
+369 
-380 PQSGEMARGWFN
+380 
-392 LPDRRKVYYD
+392 
-402 LQANGQGRGM
+402 
-412 LHGQQQLGDQIYYFN
+412 QLGDQIYYFN
-427 DWNGALH
+427 DWNGALR

-455 LARRQTV
+455 LARRQVV
-462 RAEGQY
+462 RAGGQY

-726 VAEFYQHWNQDAQR
+726 VAEFYQHWKQDAQR